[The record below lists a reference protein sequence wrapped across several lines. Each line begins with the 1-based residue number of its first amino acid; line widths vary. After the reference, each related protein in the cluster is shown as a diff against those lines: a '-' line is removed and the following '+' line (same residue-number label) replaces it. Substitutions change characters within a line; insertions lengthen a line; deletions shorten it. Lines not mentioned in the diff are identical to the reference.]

1 MLGADKE
8 MPGNGNRCVA
18 QWMGGGAMRARFVP
32 RAACH
37 WPAFALALLL
47 LAGLWP
53 LRPAADAVPLATPA
67 PDALGSGAS
76 APAPVQ
82 YGYRVLRS
90 FPHDPQAFTQGL
102 LFWDGRLFES
112 IGGYGRSALREVE
125 LHSGRVLRE
134 HPLPAQLFGE
144 GLALAEGRF
153 IQLTWRAGLGLL
165 YDVQTLAPAGQ
176 FRYPGEGWGLTG
188 DGERLWQSD
197 GSAELRLLDP
207 RTLEETGRL
216 KVHDG
221 NRPVSALNELEFV
234 EGQIYAN
241 VWGTDRI
248 AMIDPASGRVRGW
261 LNLAGILPLPLQARA
276 DVLNGIAYD
285 QDARRLF
292 VTGKRWPRLFQIEL
306 AAP

>member
-1 MLGADKE
+1 MLGVDKE
-8 MPGNGNRCVA
+8 MPGNGKRCVP
-18 QWMGGGAMRARFVP
+18 Q
-32 RAACH
+32 AACH
-37 WPAFALALLL
+37 RPAFALALLV
-47 LAGLWP
+47 LAGLWS
-53 LRPAADAVPLATPA
+53 LRPAADAVPLAAPA
-67 PDALGSGAS
+67 PATDALGSGAS
-76 APAPVQ
+76 APAQ

-165 YDVQTLAPAGQ
+165 YDAQTLAPAGQ
-176 FRYPGEGWGLTG
+176 FRYPGEGWGLAG

-216 KVHDG
+216 EVHDG

-241 VWGTDRI
+241 VWGTERI

-261 LNLAGILPLPLQARA
+261 LNLEGILPLPLQARA

-285 QDARRLF
+285 RDARRLF

>member
-1 MLGADKE
+1 MLGVDKE
-8 MPGNGNRCVA
+8 MQGNGKRCVPQA
-18 QWMGGGAMRARFVP
+18 ARH
-32 RAACH
+32 R
-37 WPAFALALLL
+37 PAFALALLL
-47 LAGLWP
+47 LAGLWS
-53 LRPAADAVPLATPA
+53 LRPVADAIPLAAPVPA
-67 PDALGSGAS
+67 TDALGSGAS
-76 APAPVQ
+76 APAPAQ

-165 YDVQTLAPAGQ
+165 YDAQTLAPAGQ
-176 FRYPGEGWGLTG
+176 FRYPGEGWGLAG

-216 KVHDG
+216 EVHDG

-261 LNLAGILPLPLQARA
+261 LNLEGILPLPLQAQA

-285 QDARRLF
+285 RDARRLF